1 MIELEDHLK
10 HIEAKREA
18 IGKVGQVDNHN
29 ALLAYDAVLAAEAT
43 VLKFMIDN
51 RPEKPTNEYEDNAS
65 ETLKA
70 ADPKVKP
77 VK

>member
-1 MIELEDHLK
+1 MIELEEHLK

-29 ALLAYDAVLAAEAT
+29 ALLAYDAILAAEAT

-51 RPEKPTNEYEDNAS
+51 RPEKPTNEYDGNAS
-65 ETLKA
+65 ETLQV

-77 VK
+77 LK